1 MSDTGF
7 FKHEF
12 TDQLQWLESK
22 SAGELKDKLR
32 DFIWTKFTYPLVI
45 PQITDLVTQ
54 LVSLV
59 NASSPDTLVKVRT
72 VIPQLLQEWG
82 RKDSTEALTTLFL
95 LCGKLRCADAETVI
109 TQILNS
115 RLSGRDQSQSIEL
128 RKMGLSVL
136 SGFGCSDK
144 TIYLFKRYITQ
155 AEYAA
160 VCYRALYEY
169 HPLNAAVHLPVLIN
183 FPEQEFSL
191 LALKMNIKQMLRY
204 LTGPQERSTFW
215 EQVLCIPEVDIP
227 KTLRR
232 LSSIGIHYHPPE
244 FMESEFNEQIPI
256 VYEES
261 LGWRGFSTDYLE
273 TEKLFD
279 LLRHQ
284 YKEDAESRYFELMH
298 NLINIHEEKAPAEV
312 KFMTA

>member
-1 MSDTGF
+1 MSDPGI

-12 TDQLQWLESK
+12 TAQRQWLESK

-59 NASSPDTLVKVRT
+59 NASSPETLVKIRT

-82 RKDSTEALTTLFL
+82 SKDSTETLTTLFL
-95 LCGKLRCADAETVI
+95 LCGKLRCADAETGI

-115 RLSGRDQSQSIEL
+115 RLSGRDESESTEL

-144 TIYLFKRYITQ
+144 TIYLFERYITQ

-169 HPLNAAVHLPVLIN
+169 HPSNAAVYLPVLIS
-183 FPEQEFSL
+183 FPEHEFPRVM
-191 LALKMNIKQMLRY
+191 LKMNIKQMLKY
-204 LTGPQERSTFW
+204 LSGSRERSAFW
-215 EQVLCIPEVDIP
+215 EQVLCIPEVDIHN
-227 KTLRR
+227 TLRT

-244 FMESEFNEQIPI
+244 FVESEFNEQIPI

-279 LLRHQ
+279 LLGHQ
-284 YKEDAESRYFELMH
+284 YKEDSESRYFELMH
-298 NLINIHEEKAPAEV
+298 ILINIHEEKAPVEV